1 MKKKITAIIMTSL
14 LLVTLGGATVLAAGN
29 SRQRDQWQD
38 GSTCICGG
46 AHTFTDQDGDGVCDY
61 RDSAGGYQGGTGQ
74 YRTDGNCDGSGQYG
88 AHGHHAGFGH
98 HSTGSGRHHREYN
111 CR

>member
-29 SRQRDQWQD
+29 SRQRDQWQENQGQD
-38 GSTCICGG
+38 GS
-46 AHTFTDQDGDGVCDY
+46 GVCDY
-61 RDSAGGYQGGTGQ
+61 RDSASGYQGGTGQ
-74 YRTDGNCDGSGQYG
+74 YRTDGNCDGSGQYV
-88 AHGHHAGFGH
+88 AHGHHADFGH